1 MTTSSYFLLVAL
13 GLLLY
18 VCQSSF
24 GNPHTRDSG
33 TTPDRDHSC
42 GGELV
47 DRLVKLCPSN
57 RKRRGFP
64 SMLKA
69 RAKRN
74 EAFLLQRDGRVIVG
88 DCCDNYCTDERLKG
102 YCASLLGL

>member
-24 GNPHTRDSG
+24 GSPHTSDSG
-33 TTPDRDHSC
+33 TTLVRRRLC
-42 GGELV
+42 GSELVTYLGELC
-47 DRLVKLCPSN
+47 LGN

-74 EAFLLQRDGRVIVG
+74 EAFLLQRDGRGIVE
-88 DCCDNYCTDERLKG
+88 DCCYNDCTDEKLKE
-102 YCASLLGL
+102 YCHTLQG